1 MSQIPEAEG
10 SSSSSRSTLRSS
22 ISFIPFPQLI
32 LLTVLSFFGLEDFYD
47 PMPVDEFE
55 DGLGRSLY
63 QSQISF
69 NREGNSGQGAYMA
82 DESILQ
88 GNLHKGGHKHGQNTD
103 KIVDQDFFNGKFDE
117 CLLEL
122 SKYK

>member
-1 MSQIPEAEG
+1 M
-10 SSSSSRSTLRSS
+10 
-22 ISFIPFPQLI
+22 
-32 LLTVLSFFGLEDFYD
+32 LLHKRTGIIAGLALAITVLAVNSSPAGTKREFVNLKVLPKDISSKD
-47 PMPVDEFE
+47 LQHIMIDEFE

-63 QSQISF
+63 QSQSSL

-103 KIVDQDFFNGKFDE
+103 KILDQDFFNGKFGE
-117 CLLEL
+117 C
-122 SKYK
+122 Y